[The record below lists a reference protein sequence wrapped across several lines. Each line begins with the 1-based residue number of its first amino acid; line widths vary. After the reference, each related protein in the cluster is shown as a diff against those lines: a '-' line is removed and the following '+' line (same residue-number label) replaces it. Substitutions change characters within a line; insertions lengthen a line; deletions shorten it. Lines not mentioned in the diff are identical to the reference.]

1 MHETIILFTCCV
13 ILIGGVIC
21 GLFYLLGLYI
31 TRTSTKKYELLP
43 PPNIRSQRM
52 HDEKD
57 VYFKY

>member
-1 MHETIILFTCCV
+1 MYETIILFLSYV
-13 ILIGGVIC
+13 ILIGGLIC

-31 TRTSTKKYELLP
+31 TRASTKKYELLP